1 MGTEDYKIVK
11 NFISYKEVKDI
22 LTWIDTL
29 KNEEFK
35 ANHHL
40 TELSKTL
47 NGASYIFDISQTKE
61 TEYITNFQSIGEVRK
76 EPLPDFIMEI
86 IDRISTTIGLPK
98 NHLFLQAVDMK
109 KGGKIDPHYDAA
121 FDGLINYKC
130 NVSVLSE
137 DYNLYLDKT
146 HVSVQ
151 QKDLYCFEASLY
163 KHWTNEFNSRRVF
176 LSFGFLI
183 PYNVTG
189 RDENDPRVRLSQR
202 IQKYF
207 QQL

>member
-1 MGTEDYKIVK
+1 MGSEDYKIVR

-22 LTWIDTL
+22 LTWVDTL
-29 KNEEFK
+29 KNDGFK

-47 NGASYIFDISQTKE
+47 NGNSYIFDISQTKE
-61 TEYITNFQSIGEVRK
+61 TEYIANFQSIGEVRK

-86 IDRISTTIGLPK
+86 IDRISTTVGLPK
-98 NHLFLQAVDMK
+98 NHLFLQAVDMN
-109 KGGKIDPHYDAA
+109 KGGKIDPHYDASL
-121 FDGLINYKC
+121 DGLINYKC

-137 DYNLYLDKT
+137 DYNLFLDKT

-163 KHWTNEFNSRRVF
+163 RHWTNEFNSRRVF

-183 PYNVTG
+183 PYSIMG
-189 RDENDPRVRLSQR
+189 RNENDPRVRLSQR